1 MIKVTSIIFGLVAM
15 SNIAVAGDPPK
26 APPANPAKPDMA
38 KPAAKPE
45 AAKPDMA
52 KPDMAKPDMAK
63 PAAKP
68 EAAKP
73 DTAKADPAK
82 AGEAPKMAMPK
93 PPQELADMAKSMSG
107 TWKCTGKALGEDM
120 KTMQD
125 MKGTAKPKLAMNGYW
140 LQLSYEAKMGKMP
153 YRFESYITVDAASH
167 QWRRVMVDGFG
178 GQSVGTSTGPKD
190 NKMDWNLEST
200 GPMGASMFRDH
211 EDWSDLKAGYK
222 TWGEMSMDKGK
233 TWVKVYEQIC
243 KK

>member
-26 APPANPAKPDMA
+26 APPAKPDMA
-38 KPAAKPE
+38 KP

-63 PAAKP
+63 PDM
-68 EAAKP
+68 AKP
-73 DTAKADPAK
+73 DMAKPGDGA
-82 AGEAPKMAMPK
+82 KMAMPK

-125 MKGTAKPKLAMNGYW
+125 MKGTAKPKLAMDGYW
-140 LQLSYEAKMGKMP
+140 LQVSYEAKMGKMP
-153 YRFESYITVDAASH
+153 YRFESFSTVDAASH

-178 GQSVGTSTGPKD
+178 GQSVGTSSGPKD

-200 GPMGASMFRDH
+200 GPMGVSMFRDH